1 MVRRG
6 VCVQVMEQCA
16 GLLESVC
23 RRSSLRAAKTVRA
36 QMTSM
41 AALLAADP
49 QLTVIHLLRDPRA
62 VVASRR
68 LGDTSMIGKH
78 SITARTRTETARR
91 EAVIYCRTA
100 VRDIRARQALEARY
114 TDVVVLETT
123 VCRNVQFYTKSINQ
137 SINNRLID
145 KMT

>member
-1 MVRRG
+1 
-6 VCVQVMEQCA
+6 MEQCA

-68 LGDTSMIGKH
+68 FADSSVIGKH
-78 SITARTRTETARR
+78 SIMAGNQTESARR

-100 VRDIRARQALEARY
+100 VQDIRVRQALEARY
-114 TDVVVLETT
+114 TSSLKL
-123 VCRNVQFYTKSINQ
+123 CAF
-137 SINNRLID
+137 
-145 KMT
+145 

>member
-1 MVRRG
+1 MEVGAYGIGTFSVTLSGHCRG
-6 VCVQVMEQCA
+6 IATPWRARVQVMEQCA

-68 LGDTSMIGKH
+68 FADSSVIGKH
-78 SITARTRTETARR
+78 SIMAGNQTETVRR

-100 VRDIRARQALEARY
+100 VQDIRVRQALEARY
-114 TDVVVLETT
+114 TSSLKL
-123 VCRNVQFYTKSINQ
+123 CAF
-137 SINNRLID
+137 
-145 KMT
+145 